1 MADENILEPKQKV
14 EEEKKTQLPPIK
26 LSNFTKA
33 LLDSLKLIKSRPRP
47 DDMSQLS
54 VSQTVSFLALVY
66 ERVRN
71 AVEFREDHLVLR
83 AAIERIIK
91 RRLSLN
97 PEGKGE
103 GENLLRELLWARYFD
118 NGALG
123 GEDVNRAQQILDRY
137 LLLRKQIVSG
147 RPAEVQQYLNE
158 FLLSI
163 LTCEIEETLKPAS
176 ALKQANFTFY
186 VYQVLRGKV
195 KIEGITEA
203 QKDSFFLSAIEK
215 VYGKSDKPYQRY
227 HLFITFYRR
236 LQEYSLQEVKEIGS
250 KLPAIFRKIDDIIAS
265 PYVETLTKFIRKQLP
280 PFLILFEI
288 IKNKFSE
295 ASSIIADKEKLWEEV
310 DVTCRDKYQQL
321 GTRIRNLA
329 IRSFIY
335 ILLTK
340 MLFALIL
347 EYPLSLYVYGEVNM
361 QSIAINSL
369 FPPILM
375 AVILLFFRVPGEEN
389 TKKIYE
395 RIIDIIDADKTF
407 ETQVA
412 FVPKKPRVRRPSLV
426 FGFTVF
432 YSITFIVTLMIMY
445 EILTFLN
452 FNLVSQFIFLFF
464 VSVVTF
470 FSYRIRQIVKELR
483 IDDKESILTPLAD
496 FFFMPI
502 LSLGKFFSQ
511 EIAKLNFFIFVF
523 DFLIE
528 APFKLIFEVV
538 EEWISFV
545 KKRKEEIV

>member
-1 MADENILEPKQKV
+1 MPDEKNLEEKNV
-14 EEEKKTQLPPIK
+14 EEKKPEIMPIT
-26 LSNFTKA
+26 LSKFTTA
-33 LLDSLKLIKSRPRP
+33 LIDTLKSIKTRSRP
-47 DDMSQLS
+47 DDLSQLS

-91 RRLSLN
+91 RRLSMN

-118 NGALG
+118 NSTLG
-123 GEDVNRAQQILDRY
+123 GEDVIKAQEIIDKY

-147 RPAEVQQYLNE
+147 RPGEVQQYLNE
-158 FLLSI
+158 FLLAF
-163 LTCEIEETLKPAS
+163 LTCELEETLKPAS
-176 ALKQANFTFY
+176 ASKQANFTFFIF
-186 VYQVLRGKV
+186 QVLRRKV
-195 KIEGITEA
+195 KIEGLTDQ

-227 HLFITFYRR
+227 HMFITFYKR
-236 LQEYSLQEVKEIGS
+236 LQDYSVHDLKDLGS
-250 KLPAIFRKIDDIIAS
+250 KLPTIFKKIDDIITS
-265 PYVETLTKFIRKQLP
+265 PYVDSLTKFIRKQLP
-280 PFLILFEI
+280 PFLIIFEI

-295 ASSIIADKEKLWEEV
+295 VGSILSDKEKLWEEV
-310 DVTCRDKYQQL
+310 DMTCRDKYQQL

-329 IRSFIY
+329 IKSFIY

-340 MLFALIL
+340 MLFAIIL
-347 EYPLSLYVYGEVNM
+347 EYPLSLYIYNEVNLR
-361 QSIAINSL
+361 SIAINSL

-375 AVILLFFRVPGEEN
+375 AIILLFFRVPGEEN

-395 RIIDIIDADKTF
+395 RIIEIVNADKSF

-412 FVPKKPRVRRPSLV
+412 YVPKKPRVRRPSLI

-432 YSITFIVTLMIMY
+432 YSITFIVTLTVIY
-445 EILTFLN
+445 EILTLLN
-452 FNLVSQFIFLFF
+452 FNLISQSIFLFF

-470 FSYRIRQIVKELR
+470 FSYRIRQMVNELR
-483 IDDKESILTPLAD
+483 LDEKEGILTPIAD

-528 APFKLIFEVV
+528 APFKMVFEIV

-545 KKRKEEIV
+545 KKRKEEIF